1 MKKLLIIKTGE
12 SLSKVA
18 KKYGDFEDLI
28 INKANI
34 KTEEII
40 IYKPFKDERFPDI
53 DNIKG
58 IIITGSHSMVTDD
71 LLWIKNLS
79 KGLKYYLD
87 NYNIPTL
94 GICFGHQLLA
104 KMYGGKVDYHPVKK
118 EIGSKEILLTA
129 AGKDN
134 KLFRGFS
141 NEFSSFLVHEQS
153 VLELPEEA
161 IRLAYNSF
169 ENNQAFYLKD
179 NIWGVQFHPEFT
191 TGVMKEYIL
200 NERDKLIKEGYNL
213 DKLIR
218 GLKKNTSGEKLI
230 KNFIAIINK

>member
-34 KTEEII
+34 KTEEMI
-40 IYKPFKDERFPDI
+40 IYKPFKDESFPDI

-104 KMYGGKVDYHPVKK
+104 KMYGGKVGYHPVKK
-118 EIGSKEILLTA
+118 EIGSKEIFLTVE
-129 AGKDN
+129 GRNDI
-134 KLFRGFS
+134 LFRDFS
-141 NEFSSFLVHEQS
+141 NEFTSFLVHEQS
-153 VLELPEEA
+153 VLELPEGA
-161 IRLAYNSF
+161 IRLAYNNF
-169 ENNQAFYLKD
+169 EKNQAYYLKD

-191 TGVMKEYIL
+191 IGVMKEYIL

-213 DKLIR
+213 DKLNK